1 MNELSIIILV
11 IVFLMIIVYF
21 FIENKNLKQKLAQ
34 SESELKSLADKAE
47 NYRVTTASIEA
58 KFNALDE
65 QVLQEREMHLQQ
77 QKEMKEQLELMG
89 KDIVRQGASVLK
101 TENEEKLNSLLEPL
115 KERINAFEKEVR
127 EANRLGSERH
137 VSMEAVIKTLSD
149 QHQKMNTTAQ
159 NLVDALR
166 GEQKV
171 QGDWGELALE
181 RILESSGLEKN
192 REYFVQN
199 SYKDEDGNQ
208 LRPDVIIQLPDN
220 KQLIVDAKVSLK
232 AFDNFINET
241 DEPKRKIALQQHI
254 QSIKNHIKQLAEKD
268 YSQLP
273 EITSPDFV
281 LMFIP
286 LESSFA
292 LAMKEEPTLY
302 QQAWDKKIVI
312 VTPSTLLATLKTVG
326 SIWKQELQTRN
337 AKEIAEQAGR
347 LYDKFVGFVV
357 DMEKIGN
364 KQREVANAYDAAM
377 NKLST
382 GNGNLIRSA
391 EKLKKLGV
399 KTGKNLDKK
408 YLDGE
413 DYSSD
418 QDPDQFESDTDIFT
432 DPLNE

>member
-1 MNELSIIILV
+1 MQMNESTFYILFA
-11 IVFLMIIVYF
+11 ILALIIVYF
-21 FIENKNLKQKLAQ
+21 FNENRQLKKKIID
-34 SESELKSLADKAE
+34 SEGRLQHQANIAEESRVMAAAMEARQRSLE
-47 NYRVTTASIEA
+47 
-58 KFNALDE
+58 E
-65 QVLQEREMHLQQ
+65 QLQQ
-77 QKEMKEQLELMG
+77 EKDAHSQKQQELKEQLELMG
-89 KDIVRQGASVLK
+89 KDLVRQGASVLK
-101 TENEEKLNSLLEPL
+101 TENEEKLNAILEPL

-127 EANRLGSERH
+127 EANRLGTERH

-149 QHQKMNTTAQ
+149 QHTKMNTTAQ

-181 RILESSGLEKN
+181 RILEASGLEKN

-199 SYKDEDGNQ
+199 SFKDAEGNN
-208 LRPDVIIQLPDN
+208 LRPDVIIQLPEN
-220 KQLIVDAKVSLK
+220 KQIIVDSKVSLK
-232 AFDNFINET
+232 AFEQFVNEE
-241 DEPKRKIALQQHI
+241 DEQKRKGFLQQHI
-254 QSIKNHIKQLAEKD
+254 QSVKTHIKQLSEKD
-268 YSQLP
+268 YTQIP

-281 LMFIP
+281 LLFIP

-302 QQAWDKKIVI
+302 QQAWDRKIVI

-347 LYDKFVGFVV
+347 LYDKFVGFVS

-364 KQREVANAYDAAM
+364 KQREAANAYDSAM
-377 NKLST
+377 NKLHT

-399 KTGKNLDKK
+399 KSGKEIDQKYLNNLDEQ
-408 YLDGE
+408 GE
-413 DYSSD
+413 DTSED
-418 QDPDQFESDTDIFT
+418 
-432 DPLNE
+432 

>member
-1 MNELSIIILV
+1 MEMNDTTLLILLGLFVLIIGYFINENRQLKKKIL
-11 IVFLMIIVYF
+11 
-21 FIENKNLKQKLAQ
+21 
-34 SESELKSLADKAE
+34 ESEERIQSLSHSTEEA
-47 NYRVTTASIEA
+47 RVMAAAMEA
-58 KFNALDE
+58 RQHSLEE
-65 QVLQEREMHLQQ
+65 QLQQ
-77 QKEMKEQLELMG
+77 EKDAHTKKQEELKEQLELMG
-89 KDIVRQGASVLK
+89 KDLVRQGASVLK
-101 TENEEKLNSLLEPL
+101 TENEEKLNAILEPL

-127 EANRLGSERH
+127 EANRLDTERH

-149 QHQKMNTTAQ
+149 QHSKMNTTAQ

-181 RILESSGLEKN
+181 RILEASGLEKN

-199 SYKDEDGNQ
+199 SFKDAEGNN
-208 LRPDVIIQLPDN
+208 LRPDVIIQLPEN
-220 KQLIVDAKVSLK
+220 KQIIVDSKVSLK
-232 AFDNFINET
+232 AFEQFVNEV
-241 DEPKRKIALQQHI
+241 DEQKRKVLLQQHI
-254 QSIKNHIKQLAEKD
+254 QSVKNHVKQLSEKD
-268 YSQLP
+268 YTQIP
-273 EITSPDFV
+273 EISSPDFV
-281 LMFIP
+281 LLFIP

-326 SIWKQELQTRN
+326 SIWKQELQSRN

-357 DMEKIGN
+357 DMERIGN
-364 KQREVANAYDAAM
+364 KQREAANAYDAAM
-377 NKLST
+377 NKLHT

-399 KTGKNLDKK
+399 KSGKEIDQK
-408 YLDGE
+408 YLGSTEDEGE
-413 DYSSD
+413 DTS
-418 QDPDQFESDTDIFT
+418 E
-432 DPLNE
+432 E

>member
-1 MNELSIIILV
+1 MNMNDPALV
-11 IVFLMIIVYF
+11 ILLVVILLAIGYF
-21 FIENKNLKQKLAQ
+21 FNENRQLKKKLLE
-34 SESELKSLADKAE
+34 SESRIQQLSGVTEDARVMAAAMEATQKSLE
-47 NYRVTTASIEA
+47 
-58 KFNALDE
+58 E
-65 QVLQEREMHLQQ
+65 QLQQ
-77 QKEMKEQLELMG
+77 EKDTHAEKQQELKEQLELMG
-89 KDIVRQGASVLK
+89 KDLVRQGASVLK
-101 TENEEKLNSLLEPL
+101 TENEEKLNAILEPL

-127 EANRLGSERH
+127 EANRLGTERH
-137 VSMEAVIKTLSD
+137 VSMEAVIKTLSE
-149 QHQKMNTTAQ
+149 QHSKMNTTAQ

-181 RILESSGLEKN
+181 RILEASGLEKN

-199 SYKDEDGNQ
+199 NFKDAEGNN
-208 LRPDVIIQLPDN
+208 LRPDVIIQLPEN
-220 KQLIVDAKVSLK
+220 KQIIVDSKVSLK
-232 AFDNFINET
+232 AFEQFVNES
-241 DEPKRKIALQQHI
+241 DEQKRKVFLQQHI
-254 QSIKNHIKQLAEKD
+254 QSVKNHVKQLSEKD
-268 YSQLP
+268 YTQIP

-281 LMFIP
+281 LLFIP

-347 LYDKFVGFVV
+347 LYDKFVGFVA

-364 KQREVANAYDAAM
+364 KQREAANAYDAAM
-377 NKLST
+377 NKLNT

-399 KTGKNLDKK
+399 KTGKDIDSK
-408 YLDGE
+408 YLDNGE
-413 DYSSD
+413 DS
-418 QDPDQFESDTDIFT
+418 EEGTG
-432 DPLNE
+432 EE

>member
-1 MNELSIIILV
+1 MNESTFYILFA
-11 IVFLMIIVYF
+11 ILALIIVYF
-21 FIENKNLKQKLAQ
+21 FNENRQLKKKIID
-34 SESELKSLADKAE
+34 SEG
-47 NYRVTTASIEA
+47 R
-58 KFNALDE
+58 
-65 QVLQEREMHLQQ
+65 LQQ
-77 QKEMKEQLELMG
+77 LANTAEESRVMAAAMEARQRSLEEQLQQEKDAHSQKQQELKEQLELMG
-89 KDIVRQGASVLK
+89 KDLVRQGASVLK
-101 TENEEKLNSLLEPL
+101 TENEEKLNAILEPL

-127 EANRLGSERH
+127 EANRLGTERH

-149 QHQKMNTTAQ
+149 QHTKMNTTAQ

-181 RILESSGLEKN
+181 RILEASGLEKN

-199 SYKDEDGNQ
+199 SFKDAEGNN
-208 LRPDVIIQLPDN
+208 LRPDVIIQLPEN
-220 KQLIVDAKVSLK
+220 KQIIVDSKVSLK
-232 AFDNFINET
+232 AFEQFVNEE
-241 DEPKRKIALQQHI
+241 DEQKRKGLLQQHI
-254 QSIKNHIKQLAEKD
+254 QSVKTHIKQLSEKD
-268 YSQLP
+268 YTKIP

-281 LMFIP
+281 LLFIP

-292 LAMKEEPTLY
+292 LAMKEEPNLY

-347 LYDKFVGFVV
+347 LYDKFVGFVS

-364 KQREVANAYDAAM
+364 KQREAANAYDAAM
-377 NKLST
+377 NKLHT

-399 KTGKNLDKK
+399 KSGKDIDPK
-408 YLDGE
+408 YLNNLEEQGE
-413 DYSSD
+413 DTSED
-418 QDPDQFESDTDIFT
+418 
-432 DPLNE
+432 

>member
-1 MNELSIIILV
+1 MQMNESTFYILFAILV
-11 IVFLMIIVYF
+11 LIIVYF
-21 FIENKNLKQKLAQ
+21 FNENRQLKKKIID
-34 SESELKSLADKAE
+34 SE
-47 NYRVTTASIEA
+47 
-58 KFNALDE
+58 
-65 QVLQEREMHLQQ
+65 ERLQQ
-77 QKEMKEQLELMG
+77 QANTAEESRVMAAAMEARQRSLEEQLQQEKNAHSQKQQELKEQLELMG
-89 KDIVRQGASVLK
+89 KDLVRQGASVLK
-101 TENEEKLNSLLEPL
+101 TENEEKLNAILEPL

-127 EANRLGSERH
+127 EANRLGTERH

-149 QHQKMNTTAQ
+149 QHTKMNTTAQ

-181 RILESSGLEKN
+181 RILEASGLEKN

-199 SYKDEDGNQ
+199 SFKDAEGNN
-208 LRPDVIIQLPDN
+208 LRPDVIIQLPEN
-220 KQLIVDAKVSLK
+220 KQIIVDSKVSLK
-232 AFDNFINET
+232 AFEQFVNEE
-241 DEPKRKIALQQHI
+241 DEQKRKGFLQQHI
-254 QSIKNHIKQLAEKD
+254 QSVKTHIKQLSEKD
-268 YSQLP
+268 YTQIP

-281 LMFIP
+281 LLFIP

-302 QQAWDKKIVI
+302 QQAWDRKIVI

-347 LYDKFVGFVV
+347 LYDKFVGFVS

-364 KQREVANAYDAAM
+364 KQREAANAYDSAM
-377 NKLST
+377 NKLHT

-399 KTGKNLDKK
+399 KSGKEIDQKYLNNLDEQ
-408 YLDGE
+408 GE
-413 DYSSD
+413 DTSED
-418 QDPDQFESDTDIFT
+418 
-432 DPLNE
+432 

>member
-1 MNELSIIILV
+1 MNMNDPALV
-11 IVFLMIIVYF
+11 ILLVVILLAIGYF
-21 FIENKNLKQKLAQ
+21 FNENRQLKKKLLE
-34 SESELKSLADKAE
+34 SESRIQQLSGVTEDARVMAAAMEATQKSLE
-47 NYRVTTASIEA
+47 
-58 KFNALDE
+58 E
-65 QVLQEREMHLQQ
+65 QLQQ
-77 QKEMKEQLELMG
+77 EKDTHAEKQQELKEQLELMG
-89 KDIVRQGASVLK
+89 KDLVRQGASVLK
-101 TENEEKLNSLLEPL
+101 TENEEKLNAILEPL

-127 EANRLGSERH
+127 EANRLGTERH
-137 VSMEAVIKTLSD
+137 VSMEAVIKTLSE
-149 QHQKMNTTAQ
+149 QHSKMNTTAQ

-181 RILESSGLEKN
+181 RILEASGLEKN

-199 SYKDEDGNQ
+199 NFKDAEGNN
-208 LRPDVIIQLPDN
+208 LRPDVIIQLPEN
-220 KQLIVDAKVSLK
+220 KQIIVDSKVSLK
-232 AFDNFINET
+232 AFEQFVNES
-241 DEPKRKIALQQHI
+241 DEQKRKVFLQQHI
-254 QSIKNHIKQLAEKD
+254 QSVKNHVKQLSEKD
-268 YSQLP
+268 YTQIP

-281 LMFIP
+281 LLFIP

-347 LYDKFVGFVV
+347 LYDKFVGFVA

-364 KQREVANAYDAAM
+364 KQREAANAYDAAM
-377 NKLST
+377 NKLNT

-399 KTGKNLDKK
+399 KTGKDIDSK
-408 YLDGE
+408 YLDNGE
-413 DYSSD
+413 DSEVG
-418 QDPDQFESDTDIFT
+418 PGE
-432 DPLNE
+432 E

>member
-1 MNELSIIILV
+1 MNINDPALV
-11 IVFLMIIVYF
+11 ILLVVILLAIGYF
-21 FIENKNLKQKLAQ
+21 FNENRQLKKKLLE
-34 SESELKSLADKAE
+34 SESRIQQLSGVTEDARVMAAAMEATQKSLE
-47 NYRVTTASIEA
+47 
-58 KFNALDE
+58 E
-65 QVLQEREMHLQQ
+65 QLQQ
-77 QKEMKEQLELMG
+77 EKDTHAEKQQELKEQLELMG
-89 KDIVRQGASVLK
+89 KDLVRQGASVLK
-101 TENEEKLNSLLEPL
+101 TENEEKLNAILEPL

-127 EANRLGSERH
+127 EANRLGTERH
-137 VSMEAVIKTLSD
+137 VSMEAVIKTLSE
-149 QHQKMNTTAQ
+149 QHSKMNTTAQ

-181 RILESSGLEKN
+181 RILEASGLEKN

-199 SYKDEDGNQ
+199 NFKDAEGNN
-208 LRPDVIIQLPDN
+208 LRPDVIIQLPEN
-220 KQLIVDAKVSLK
+220 KQIIVDSKVSLK
-232 AFDNFINET
+232 AFEQFVNES
-241 DEPKRKIALQQHI
+241 DEQKRKVFLQQHI
-254 QSIKNHIKQLAEKD
+254 QSVKNHVKQLSEKD
-268 YSQLP
+268 YTQIP

-281 LMFIP
+281 LLFIP

-347 LYDKFVGFVV
+347 LYDKFVGFVA

-364 KQREVANAYDAAM
+364 KQREAANAYDAAM
-377 NKLST
+377 NKLNT

-399 KTGKNLDKK
+399 KTGKDIDSK
-408 YLDGE
+408 YLDNGE
-413 DYSSD
+413 DS
-418 QDPDQFESDTDIFT
+418 EEGTG
-432 DPLNE
+432 EE

>member
-1 MNELSIIILV
+1 MNESTFYILFA
-11 IVFLMIIVYF
+11 ILALIIVYF
-21 FIENKNLKQKLAQ
+21 FNENRQLKKKIID
-34 SESELKSLADKAE
+34 SEGRLQHQANIAEESRVMAAAMEARQRSLE
-47 NYRVTTASIEA
+47 
-58 KFNALDE
+58 E
-65 QVLQEREMHLQQ
+65 QLQQ
-77 QKEMKEQLELMG
+77 EKDAHSQKQQELKEQLELMG
-89 KDIVRQGASVLK
+89 KDLVRQGASVLK
-101 TENEEKLNSLLEPL
+101 TENEEKLNAILEPL

-127 EANRLGSERH
+127 EANRLGTERH

-149 QHQKMNTTAQ
+149 QHTKMNTTAQ

-181 RILESSGLEKN
+181 RILEASGLEKN

-199 SYKDEDGNQ
+199 SFKDAEGNN
-208 LRPDVIIQLPDN
+208 LRPDVIIQLPEN
-220 KQLIVDAKVSLK
+220 KQIIVDSKVSLK
-232 AFDNFINET
+232 AFEQFVNEE
-241 DEPKRKIALQQHI
+241 DEQKRKGFLQQHI
-254 QSIKNHIKQLAEKD
+254 QSVKTHIKQLSEKD
-268 YSQLP
+268 YTQIP

-281 LMFIP
+281 LLFIP

-302 QQAWDKKIVI
+302 QQAWDRKIVI

-347 LYDKFVGFVV
+347 LYDKFVGFVS

-364 KQREVANAYDAAM
+364 KQREAANAYDSAM
-377 NKLST
+377 NKLHT

-399 KTGKNLDKK
+399 KSGKEIDQKYLNNLDEQ
-408 YLDGE
+408 GE
-413 DYSSD
+413 DTSED
-418 QDPDQFESDTDIFT
+418 
-432 DPLNE
+432 

>member
-1 MNELSIIILV
+1 
-11 IVFLMIIVYF
+11 
-21 FIENKNLKQKLAQ
+21 
-34 SESELKSLADKAE
+34 
-47 NYRVTTASIEA
+47 
-58 KFNALDE
+58 
-65 QVLQEREMHLQQ
+65 MHLQQ

-241 DEPKRKIALQQHI
+241 DESKRKIALQQHI

-268 YSQLP
+268 YSRLP

>member
-1 MNELSIIILV
+1 MQMNEATIYILLAILSLIIGY
-11 IVFLMIIVYF
+11 FLN
-21 FIENKNLKQKLAQ
+21 ENKQLKKKILD
-34 SESELKSLADKAE
+34 SEARIQQLSGATEDARVMAAAMEATQRSLE
-47 NYRVTTASIEA
+47 
-58 KFNALDE
+58 E
-65 QVLQEREMHLQQ
+65 QLQQ
-77 QKEMKEQLELMG
+77 EKDTHAEKQQELKEQLELMG
-89 KDIVRQGASVLK
+89 KDLVRQGASVLK
-101 TENEEKLNSLLEPL
+101 SENEEKLNAILEPL

-127 EANRLGSERH
+127 EANRLGTERH
-137 VSMEAVIKTLSD
+137 VSMEAVIKTLSE
-149 QHQKMNTTAQ
+149 QHSKMNTTAQ

-181 RILESSGLEKN
+181 RILEASGLEKN

-199 SYKDEDGNQ
+199 SFKDAEGNN
-208 LRPDVIIQLPDN
+208 LRPDVIIQLPEN
-220 KQLIVDAKVSLK
+220 KQIIVDSKVSLK
-232 AFDNFINET
+232 AFEQFVNES
-241 DEPKRKIALQQHI
+241 DEQKRKIFLQQHI
-254 QSIKNHIKQLAEKD
+254 QSVKNHVKQLSEKD
-268 YSQLP
+268 YTQIP

-281 LMFIP
+281 LLFIP

-337 AKEIAEQAGR
+337 AREIAEQAGR
-347 LYDKFVGFVV
+347 LYDKFVGFVS

-364 KQREVANAYDAAM
+364 KQREASNAYDAAM

-399 KTGKNLDKK
+399 KTGKDIDSK
-408 YLDGE
+408 YLDNSEDPEEETGE
-413 DYSSD
+413 
-418 QDPDQFESDTDIFT
+418 E
-432 DPLNE
+432 

>member
-1 MNELSIIILV
+1 MNMNDPALV
-11 IVFLMIIVYF
+11 ILLVVILLAIGYF
-21 FIENKNLKQKLAQ
+21 FNENRQLKKKLLE
-34 SESELKSLADKAE
+34 SESRIQQLSGVTEDARVMAAAMEATQKSLE
-47 NYRVTTASIEA
+47 
-58 KFNALDE
+58 E
-65 QVLQEREMHLQQ
+65 QLQQ
-77 QKEMKEQLELMG
+77 EKDTHAEKQQELKEQLELMG
-89 KDIVRQGASVLK
+89 KDLVRQGASVLK
-101 TENEEKLNSLLEPL
+101 SENEEKLNAILEPL

-127 EANRLGSERH
+127 EANRLGTERH
-137 VSMEAVIKTLSD
+137 VSMEAVIKTLSE
-149 QHQKMNTTAQ
+149 QHSKMNTTAQ

-181 RILESSGLEKN
+181 RILEASGLEKN

-199 SYKDEDGNQ
+199 NFKDAEGNN
-208 LRPDVIIQLPDN
+208 LRPDVIIQLPEN
-220 KQLIVDAKVSLK
+220 KQIIVDSKVSLK
-232 AFDNFINET
+232 AFEQFVNES
-241 DEPKRKIALQQHI
+241 DEQKRKVFLQQHI
-254 QSIKNHIKQLAEKD
+254 QSVKNHVKQLSEKD
-268 YSQLP
+268 YTQIP

-281 LMFIP
+281 LLFIP

-347 LYDKFVGFVV
+347 LYDKFVGFVA

-364 KQREVANAYDAAM
+364 KQREAANAYDAAM
-377 NKLST
+377 NKLNT

-399 KTGKNLDKK
+399 KTGKDIDSK
-408 YLDGE
+408 YLDNGE
-413 DYSSD
+413 DS
-418 QDPDQFESDTDIFT
+418 EEGTG
-432 DPLNE
+432 EE

>member
-1 MNELSIIILV
+1 MQMNESTFYILFA
-11 IVFLMIIVYF
+11 ILALIIVYF
-21 FIENKNLKQKLAQ
+21 FNENRQLKKKIID
-34 SESELKSLADKAE
+34 SEG
-47 NYRVTTASIEA
+47 R
-58 KFNALDE
+58 
-65 QVLQEREMHLQQ
+65 LQQ
-77 QKEMKEQLELMG
+77 LANTAEESRVMAAAMEARQRSLEEQLQQEKDAHSQKQQELKEQLELMG
-89 KDIVRQGASVLK
+89 KDLVRQGASVLK
-101 TENEEKLNSLLEPL
+101 TENEEKLNAILEPL

-127 EANRLGSERH
+127 EANRLGTERH

-149 QHQKMNTTAQ
+149 QHTKMNTTAQ

-181 RILESSGLEKN
+181 RILEASGLEKN

-199 SYKDEDGNQ
+199 SFKDAEGNN
-208 LRPDVIIQLPDN
+208 LRPDVIIQLPEN
-220 KQLIVDAKVSLK
+220 KQIIVDSKVSLK
-232 AFDNFINET
+232 AFEQFVNEE
-241 DEPKRKIALQQHI
+241 DEQKRKGLLQQHI
-254 QSIKNHIKQLAEKD
+254 QSVKTHIKQLSEKD
-268 YSQLP
+268 YTKIP

-281 LMFIP
+281 LLFIP

-292 LAMKEEPTLY
+292 LAMKEEPNLY

-347 LYDKFVGFVV
+347 LYDKFVGFVS

-364 KQREVANAYDAAM
+364 KQREAANAYDAAM
-377 NKLST
+377 NKLHT

-399 KTGKNLDKK
+399 KSGKDIDPK
-408 YLDGE
+408 YLNNLEEQGE
-413 DYSSD
+413 DTSED
-418 QDPDQFESDTDIFT
+418 
-432 DPLNE
+432 